1 MFRYTLQILILLS
14 LMAGACSSRKNK
26 LDRSGLIPEDDLVS
40 VLADVYLADGLLT
53 IPNIHSKYVSLDS
66 VEVYEYTIEK
76 HGYTKESM
84 DKTMKYYFIK
94 KPKKLI
100 SIYDQVLGILS
111 EMETRSLKQQDY
123 EERVVFNRWKGKDL
137 YYFPDPS
144 ATDSTEF
151 DITLDKPSVYSL
163 EFTTTLFPDDQAKN
177 ARYTIYTCHPDS
189 INTGKRNYLGT
200 INYIKDGNPHTYSMK
215 IRVPFK
221 NILRLRGI
229 LYDFDNNP
237 DEWGKHILINNIT
250 LSSSGGK
257 R

>member
-14 LMAGACSSRKNK
+14 LMVGACSSRKNK

-40 VLADVYLADGLLT
+40 ILADVYLTDGLLT
-53 IPNIHSKYVSLDS
+53 NSEIYSKYISLDS
-66 VEVYEYTIEK
+66 VAAYEFTIEK

-94 KPKKLI
+94 KPKKLV

-111 EMETRSLKQQDY
+111 EMETRTLKQQDY
-123 EERVVFNRWKGKDL
+123 EEKVVLNRWPGRNS

-144 ATDSTEF
+144 ATDSTVF
-151 DITLDKPSVYSL
+151 DLTLDKPSLYIL
-163 EFTTTLFPDDQAKN
+163 EFTVILFPDDHAKN
-177 ARYTIYTCHPDS
+177 ARYTIYTCNPDS
-189 INTGKRNYLGT
+189 IDTGKRNYLNP
-200 INYIKDGNPHTYSMK
+200 IRYIKDGHPHTYSLR
-215 IRVPFK
+215 IRVP
-221 NILRLRGI
+221 LRKVVHVHGN

-237 DEWGKHILINNIT
+237 DEWGKHILIHSIT

-257 R
+257 K